1 MYFLGCKY
9 HHIRTKFRPV
19 AHAPAP
25 WCHGLALLGQF
36 AVLALWQ
43 FGWHG
48 AKGQATNDGNE
59 PTMMRQKGDGARAL
73 HGHTFHSIETKQKH
87 RAQFA

>member
-1 MYFLGCKY
+1 M
-9 HHIRTKFRPV
+9 

-73 HGHTFHSIETKQKH
+73 HGNTFHSIETKQKH